1 MTYTF
6 FTNSDSEEE
15 DTKYSSFVELEE
27 FEEDDEEEPHGF
39 VRVQTGSN
47 IGPDPEGPG
56 IWESSGEAP
65 KPWDPSESFFA
76 YL

>member
-27 FEEDDEEEPHGF
+27 FEEDDEEPRGF
-39 VRVQTGSN
+39 VRVQTGSDL
-47 IGPDPEGPG
+47 GPTPEGPG
-56 IWESSGEAP
+56 IWESSREAP
-65 KPWDPSESFFA
+65 TPWDPAESFFA
-76 YL
+76 YI